1 MKGPNERGREDSKN
15 TISDDLEARH
25 QPWWRLVRVGP
36 PKFIKLPTPW
46 VTELWYWHKHNWRM
60 SLAIYS
66 IMWLCASKN
75 LFQKTH
81 ELQPLG
87 WKITFSGEES
97 PPPHRPCN
105 YYIQYH
111 TKMFVIQMFGNHL
124 SSLHTQYSTF
134 TFCRCPPDEI
144 FVHLIFSS
152 NLFVWDVPWKQ
163 SIASYRCIA
172 ANRFQGKGQSGRLL
186 LFISLFFVIR
196 DRSLFMAGG
205 GTEEKR
211 VGKLNFE

>member
-1 MKGPNERGREDSKN
+1 MKELMKGPNERGREDSKN

-66 IMWLCASKN
+66 IMWLCASKK

-87 WKITFSGEES
+87 WKITFSGEET
-97 PPPHRPCN
+97 PPPP
-105 YYIQYH
+105 Q
-111 TKMFVIQMFGNHL
+111 TLQL
-124 SSLHTQYSTF
+124 LHTIPHKNVCHT
-134 TFCRCPPDEI
+134 
-144 FVHLIFSS
+144 
-152 NLFVWDVPWKQ
+152 NVWQPSV
-163 SIASYRCIA
+163 
-172 ANRFQGKGQSGRLL
+172 
-186 LFISLFFVIR
+186 ISAHSV
-196 DRSLFMAGG
+196 
-205 GTEEKR
+205 
-211 VGKLNFE
+211 